1 MALEVPVV
9 GLCMS
14 GGCLG
19 YRRLGVIVF
28 VFLKHGITRR
38 MGVVCWH
45 YLVVTS
51 HHNGDV
57 RCNHLCCSPSVVI
70 CNPTGLVVRF
80 SVSLGIIRYH
90 SVVFASLL
98 FLFLGASAWH
108 SFQASFPGLIKQAQG
123 KEKSWLLYPKQH
135 PSDYSYSFSVR
146 TIKVYAFFPPP
157 PAYHLCGIS
166 VRSKTLLFQ
175 NFSIASERERS
186 EGWFARDGVRIWM
199 HGKCGP
205 IYKRI
210 CIPLTVLEHVEL
222 M

>member
-1 MALEVPVV
+1 MAPEVPVV

-14 GGCLG
+14 DGCLG
-19 YRRLGVIVF
+19 YRCLGVIVF

-57 RCNHLCCSPSVVI
+57 RCNHLCCSPSVA
-70 CNPTGLVVRF
+70 CFVVRF

-98 FLFLGASAWH
+98 F
-108 SFQASFPGLIKQAQG
+108 
-123 KEKSWLLYPKQH
+123 
-135 PSDYSYSFSVR
+135 SFSSWALR
-146 TIKVYAFFPPP
+146 RRILRIIKVYAFFPPP

>member
-80 SVSLGIIRYH
+80 VL
-90 SVVFASLL
+90 ALL
-98 FLFLGASAWH
+98 R
-108 SFQASFPGLIKQAQG
+108 I
-123 KEKSWLLYPKQH
+123 
-135 PSDYSYSFSVR
+135 
-146 TIKVYAFFPPP
+146 IKVYAFFPPP